1 MQSTMAEQLHIVTLG
16 SDNVAAAAAFW
27 EAMGWSRRLKDS
39 PGIAFFQSGT
49 MALALYPFD
58 KLAEDCGMVDRG
70 PGFGG
75 FTLAILQPSPAA
87 VDALIAKF
95 LRHGGT
101 LQKPA
106 EAAFWGGYSGYV
118 LDPDGHPWE
127 IAHNPFVTLQA
138 DGGVNFP
145 S

>member
-1 MQSTMAEQLHIVTLG
+1 MAEQLHIVTLG
-16 SDNVAAAAAFW
+16 SDDIARAAAFW
-27 EAMGWSRRLKDS
+27 AAMGWQRRMRAAD
-39 PGIAFFQSGT
+39 GIVFFQSGG
-49 MALALYPFD
+49 MVLAIYPFD

-87 VDALIAKF
+87 VDALMARAIG
-95 LRHGGT
+95 HGAA

-106 EAAFWGGYSGYV
+106 ASAFWGGYSGYV

-127 IAHNPFVTLQA
+127 IAHNPFAVLHA
-138 DGGVNFP
+138 DGGVEFP
-145 S
+145 A

>member
-1 MQSTMAEQLHIVTLG
+1 MAEQLHIVTLG
-16 SDNVAAAAAFW
+16 SDDIVRAAAFW
-27 EAMGWSRRLKDS
+27 EAMGWQRRMQAAD
-39 PGIAFFQSGT
+39 GIAFFQSGG

-75 FTLAILQPSPAA
+75 FTLAILQPSPEA
-87 VDALIAKF
+87 VDALMARAIAN
-95 LRHGGT
+95 GAS

-106 EAAFWGGYSGYV
+106 TPAFWGGYSGYV

-127 IAHNPFVTLQA
+127 IAHNPFVALHA
-138 DGGVNFP
+138 DGGVDFP
-145 S
+145 A

>member
-1 MQSTMAEQLHIVTLG
+1 MAEQLHIVTLG
-16 SDNVAAAAAFW
+16 SDNIDRAAAFW
-27 EAMGWSRRLKDS
+27 EALGWSRRFRES
-39 PGIAFFQSGT
+39 PGIAFFQSGG

-75 FTLAILQPSPAA
+75 FTLAILQPGPAA
-87 VDALIAKF
+87 VDALIAKAISA
-95 LRHGGT
+95 GAT

-106 EAAFWGGYSGYV
+106 EPAFWGGYSGYV

-127 IAHNPFVTLQA
+127 IAHNPFVTLQP
-138 DGGVNFP
+138 DGGVVLP
-145 S
+145 G